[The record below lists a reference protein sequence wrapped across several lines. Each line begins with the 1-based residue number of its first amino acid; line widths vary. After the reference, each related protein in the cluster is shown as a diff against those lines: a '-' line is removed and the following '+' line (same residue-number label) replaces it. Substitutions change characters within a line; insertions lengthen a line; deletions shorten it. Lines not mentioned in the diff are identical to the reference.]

1 MERFPEFVANHLF
14 LFSILSIILGLL
26 IWNLYGDALA
36 GVKLVAP
43 SEATQLINHEQA
55 VVIDVRSG
63 SDYSGGHI
71 INALHLPVTELSSRL
86 GKFNKYRKQAVI
98 MYCTNGAESSRAAR
112 TLMQEGFEKIY
123 CLKGGVLA
131 WKNANLPLTRE
142 SGQSG

>member
-14 LFSILSIILGLL
+14 LFSMLAIILGLL
-26 IWNLYGDALA
+26 IWNLYGDVLA
-36 GVKLVAP
+36 GVKQVAP
-43 SEATQLINHEQA
+43 AEATQLINHEQA

-63 SDYSGGHI
+63 NDYNDGHI
-71 INALHLPVTELSSRL
+71 LNALHLPVSEISSRI

-98 MYCTNGAESSRAAR
+98 MYCSNGSESSRAAR